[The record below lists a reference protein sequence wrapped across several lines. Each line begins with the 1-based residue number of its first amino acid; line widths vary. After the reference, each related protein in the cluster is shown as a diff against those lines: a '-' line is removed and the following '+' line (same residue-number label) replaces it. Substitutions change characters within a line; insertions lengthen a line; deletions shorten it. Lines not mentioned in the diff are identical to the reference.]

1 MNTGTEPAD
10 DRTLTIRFG
19 GDSGITD
26 RIAERFAA
34 LDRGEDPD
42 PLYEVVLKRDEDL
55 HRVTRPKNMELLEML
70 AAEAPESIRET
81 ARLVDRDVRQV
92 HRNLDE
98 LADLGLVEFRE
109 AGQSKQPYVWYDRI
123 QFDIPIGSGGHAPA
137 TSASSGA
144 AD

>member
-26 RIAERFAA
+26 RIAEQFAA
-34 LDRGEDPD
+34 LDRGEAPD

-55 HRVTRPKNMELLEML
+55 HRVTRPKNMELLETL
-70 AAEAPESIRET
+70 AAESPESIRET

-109 AGQSKQPYVWYDRI
+109 SGQSKQPYVWYDRI
-123 QFDIPIGSGGHAPA
+123 QFDIPIGGGGPTPA